1 MLWEASVTPGMTG
14 KKNPT
19 SSGGVLSLKEH

>member
-1 MLWEASVTPGMTG
+1 MQWEASVTPEITG

-19 SSGGVLSLKEH
+19 SSGGVLSLKEC